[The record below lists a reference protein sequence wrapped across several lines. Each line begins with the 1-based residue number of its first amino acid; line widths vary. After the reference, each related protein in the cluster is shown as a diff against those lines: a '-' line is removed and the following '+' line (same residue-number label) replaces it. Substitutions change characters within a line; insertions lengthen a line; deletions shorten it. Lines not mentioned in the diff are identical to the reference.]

1 MEPKDHDVLVTIAT
15 QVERLIS
22 DVKDVRADIADVKS
36 DLANRVATLESEK
49 LSRADFTAAQNEHIA
64 MHKAFDDR
72 LSFVERAV
80 WIGIGGITILE
91 VVFKFF
97 IK

>member
-1 MEPKDHDVLVTIAT
+1 MDPKDHDVLIAIST
-15 QVERLIS
+15 QVDRLIS
-22 DVKDVRADIADVKS
+22 DVKDVRSDIADVKS
-36 DLANRVATLESEK
+36 DLANRVAALESEK
-49 LSRADFTAAQNEHIA
+49 VSKIDFAAAQLDHVT

-80 WIGIGGITILE
+80 WIGIGGITIVE
-91 VVFKFF
+91 IIFKFF